1 MLLSPLL
8 QSKELQIKRQF
19 QDTCKIQTRQYKAL
33 RNHLLENTPKSDH
46 KAVLKRLKDEQTR
59 KLAILAEQYDHSI
72 NDMLSTQAGVRPAR
86 TLPAILPDNNNLLLR
101 LDETQEAEYKV
112 LRMQLQQELEL
123 LNAYQ
128 SKIKIHTD
136 TQHDREVKDLEQ
148 RVSIRRALL
157 EQRIEEE
164 MLSLQNERSERIRT
178 LLERQASE
186 IESFDSE
193 SLRLGFSNMAL
204 SGIPSE
210 AYPMQGGYPN
220 VPPPSSRSVGHWSHG
235 IHPHNLPP
243 QHHPPQPHPRRSHA
257 SSSSSSGIGSGS
269 GAADRRSEASSSSHA
284 LGLALQGLGRDG
296 REVHHSSR
304 SSASSSSSSS
314 SSSSHHQRHHLPQ
327 HYHHQSTPQLY
338 RERERDRDRER
349 EREKEREREW
359 AGVRGSGGDLAHPH
373 PLPFSHHL
381 PSRSSSQS
389 LAMLPPPP
397 PAPPSISGPS
407 SSSSSSSSSQGG
419 IYSGGLGVRGA
430 PSLLAL
436 RNSPQPLRR
445 TASGGGPGGAG
456 GSDGVLSRSTSV
468 TSHISNGS
476 HLSYS

>member
-1 MLLSPLL
+1 
-8 QSKELQIKRQF
+8 
-19 QDTCKIQTRQYKAL
+19 
-33 RNHLLENTPKSDH
+33 
-46 KAVLKRLKDEQTR
+46 
-59 KLAILAEQYDHSI
+59 
-72 NDMLSTQAGVRPAR
+72 
-86 TLPAILPDNNNLLLR
+86 
-101 LDETQEAEYKV
+101 
-112 LRMQLQQELEL
+112 
-123 LNAYQ
+123 
-128 SKIKIHTD
+128 
-136 TQHDREVKDLEQ
+136 
-148 RVSIRRALL
+148 
-157 EQRIEEE
+157 

-186 IESFDSE
+186 IEAFDSE
-193 SLRLGFSNMAL
+193 SLRLGFSNLAL
-204 SGIPSE
+204 TGIPSE
-210 AYPMQGGYPN
+210 AYPKQGYVN
-220 VPPPSSRSVGHWSHG
+220 APPSGSRSAGHWSHG
-235 IHPHNLPP
+235 MHLQNAPP
-243 QHHPPQPHPRRSHA
+243 QQHSRRSHN
-257 SSSSSSGIGSGS
+257 SSSSSSGIASGS
-269 GAADRRSEASSSSHA
+269 GAGDRRSESSSSSHGMGMA
-284 LGLALQGLGRDG
+284 LGLGRDG
-296 REVHHSSR
+296 REMHHSSR

-338 RERERDRDRER
+338 RERERDRDR

-397 PAPPSISGPS
+397 PAPPTISGPS

-419 IYSGGLGVRGA
+419 IYSGGGLGVRGA
-430 PSLLAL
+430 PSLMAL
-436 RNSPQPLRR
+436 KHSPQPLRR

>member
-1 MLLSPLL
+1 
-8 QSKELQIKRQF
+8 
-19 QDTCKIQTRQYKAL
+19 
-33 RNHLLENTPKSDH
+33 
-46 KAVLKRLKDEQTR
+46 
-59 KLAILAEQYDHSI
+59 
-72 NDMLSTQAGVRPAR
+72 
-86 TLPAILPDNNNLLLR
+86 
-101 LDETQEAEYKV
+101 
-112 LRMQLQQELEL
+112 
-123 LNAYQ
+123 
-128 SKIKIHTD
+128 
-136 TQHDREVKDLEQ
+136 
-148 RVSIRRALL
+148 
-157 EQRIEEE
+157 

-193 SLRLGFSNMAL
+193 SMRLGFGNMAL

-210 AYPMQGGYPN
+210 AYPKQGYSN
-220 VPPPSSRSVGHWSHG
+220 APPSGSRSGGHWSHG
-235 IHPHNLPP
+235 MHPQNPTSQPP
-243 QHHPPQPHPRRSHA
+243 QQHSRRSHN
-257 SSSSSSGIGSGS
+257 SGSSGG
-269 GAADRRSEASSSSHA
+269 DRRSESSSSHA
-284 LGLALQGLGRDG
+284 LGLALALGRDG

-314 SSSSHHQRHHLPQ
+314 SSSSHHQRHQLPQ

-338 RERERDRDRER
+338 RERERDRERER
-349 EREKEREREW
+349 ERDKEREW
-359 AGVRGSGGDLAHPH
+359 GAVRGSGGDLAHPH
-373 PLPFSHHL
+373 PIPFSHHL

-397 PAPPSISGPS
+397 PAPPCVSGPS

-419 IYSGGLGVRGA
+419 IYSGGGGGLGVRGA
-430 PSLLAL
+430 PSLMAL

>member
-1 MLLSPLL
+1 M
-8 QSKELQIKRQF
+8 R
-19 QDTCKIQTRQYKAL
+19 R
-33 RNHLLENTPKSDH
+33 HLLFCF
-46 KAVLKRLKDEQTR
+46 Q
-59 KLAILAEQYDHSI
+59 
-72 NDMLSTQAGVRPAR
+72 
-86 TLPAILPDNNNLLLR
+86 
-101 LDETQEAEYKV
+101 
-112 LRMQLQQELEL
+112 
-123 LNAYQ
+123 
-128 SKIKIHTD
+128 
-136 TQHDREVKDLEQ
+136 
-148 RVSIRRALL
+148 
-157 EQRIEEE
+157 IEEE

-193 SLRLGFSNMAL
+193 SMRLGFSNMAL
-204 SGIPSE
+204 TGIPSE
-210 AYPMQGGYPN
+210 AYSKQCYSNNPG
-220 VPPPSSRSVGHWSHG
+220 PSSRSGSHWSHG
-235 IHPHNLPP
+235 IHPQIMPPP
-243 QHHPPQPHPRRSHA
+243 QQHSRRSHNSSSA
-257 SSSSSSGIGSGS
+257 SDRRGESSSSSQ
-269 GAADRRSEASSSSHA
+269 A
-284 LGLALQGLGRDG
+284 LGMALGMRDG

-338 RERERDRDRER
+338 RERERDRDRDR
-349 EREKEREREW
+349 EREKDREREW

-397 PAPPSISGPS
+397 PAPPSISGPP
-407 SSSSSSSSSQGG
+407 SSSSSSQGG
-419 IYSGGLGVRGA
+419 IYGGSGLAVRGA
-430 PSLLAL
+430 PNLMVL

-445 TASGGGPGGAG
+445 TASGGGPGGAAG
-456 GSDGVLSRSTSV
+456 ADGVLSRSTSV

>member
-1 MLLSPLL
+1 
-8 QSKELQIKRQF
+8 
-19 QDTCKIQTRQYKAL
+19 
-33 RNHLLENTPKSDH
+33 
-46 KAVLKRLKDEQTR
+46 
-59 KLAILAEQYDHSI
+59 
-72 NDMLSTQAGVRPAR
+72 MLSTQA
-86 TLPAILPDNNNLLLR
+86 LR

-243 QHHPPQPHPRRSHA
+243 QHLPPQHPSAQPTPPQPR
-257 SSSSSSGIGSGS
+257 SSSIPRGSSGIGSGS
-269 GAADRRSEASSSSHA
+269 GAGDRRSEASSSSSHA

-296 REVHHSSR
+296 REAHHSSR

-389 LAMLPPPP
+389 L
-397 PAPPSISGPS
+397 
-407 SSSSSSSSSQGG
+407 GG

>member
-1 MLLSPLL
+1 M
-8 QSKELQIKRQF
+8 
-19 QDTCKIQTRQYKAL
+19 
-33 RNHLLENTPKSDH
+33 
-46 KAVLKRLKDEQTR
+46 
-59 KLAILAEQYDHSI
+59 
-72 NDMLSTQAGVRPAR
+72 
-86 TLPAILPDNNNLLLR
+86 
-101 LDETQEAEYKV
+101 
-112 LRMQLQQELEL
+112 
-123 LNAYQ
+123 
-128 SKIKIHTD
+128 
-136 TQHDREVKDLEQ
+136 
-148 RVSIRRALL
+148 
-157 EQRIEEE
+157 
-164 MLSLQNERSERIRT
+164 SLQNERSERIRT

-186 IESFDSE
+186 IEAFDSE

-204 SGIPSE
+204 TGVPGDAYAKQGYSNAQPSG
-210 AYPMQGGYPN
+210 
-220 VPPPSSRSVGHWSHG
+220 SRSAGHWSHG
-235 IHPHNLPP
+235 VHQQNMSSQQLS
-243 QHHPPQPHPRRSHA
+243 RRSHN
-257 SSSSSSGIGSGS
+257 SSSSSGIGSGAS
-269 GAADRRSEASSSSHA
+269 DRRSESSSSSSHGLGMA
-284 LGLALQGLGRDG
+284 LGHGRDG
-296 REVHHSSR
+296 RDMHHSSR

-338 RERERDRDRER
+338 RERER

-419 IYSGGLGVRGA
+419 IYGGGGLAVRGT
-430 PSLLAL
+430 PNLMAL

>member
-1 MLLSPLL
+1 MSTLAQLLPSLSSLL

-72 NDMLSTQAGVRPAR
+72 NDMLSTQA
-86 TLPAILPDNNNLLLR
+86 LR

-204 SGIPSE
+204 TGIPSE
-210 AYPMQGGYPN
+210 AYPMQGYSN
-220 VPPPSSRSVGHWSHG
+220 IPPPSSRSAGHWSHG
-235 IHPHNLPP
+235 IHPQSVPP
-243 QHHPPQPHPRRSHA
+243 QQHSRRSHN
-257 SSSSSSGIGSGS
+257 SSSSSGIGSSS
-269 GAADRRSEASSSSHA
+269 GAGDRRSESSSSSHA
-284 LGLALQGLGRDG
+284 LGMALGLGRDG

-338 RERERDRDRER
+338 RERERDRER

-419 IYSGGLGVRGA
+419 IYSGGGLGVRGA